1 MEQYLNEASK
11 IIEDICFN
19 NQVSTYCYSSRI
31 KIGLIRLNYYIN
43 NDISEEGI
51 REIINNIELNL
62 IKGMQAFPNDPI
74 LLQYE
79 ADLATILKNKER
91 VCLSLEKAFFANPRN
106 SNIGIRLAKLYK
118 DIHENNKAIQ
128 VLDTAIN
135 ANRSDTKIKYLK
147 AKMLFEMDELKYR
160 EDIIYLLEKSYNN
173 NDRNFDGKL
182 LYGRELFISRN
193 YQNSFEVFDTLKDMY
208 INEDVKNKINYPI
221 SNNYYGEIVNK
232 QVNYLFIKVDNINRD
247 IFAHLNQNEKIWEQL
262 NVGDKINFKI
272 GFNFKGPVAYDIS
285 KYR

>member
-1 MEQYLNEASK
+1 
-11 IIEDICFN
+11 
-19 NQVSTYCYSSRI
+19 
-31 KIGLIRLNYYIN
+31 
-43 NDISEEGI
+43 
-51 REIINNIELNL
+51 
-62 IKGMQAFPNDPI
+62 MQAFPNDPI